1 MHFFFSILTLSTI
14 LAPVYAWRNVAEVN
28 REMVVIPPDDAH
40 IQFVGVE
47 YKTATKKLREF
58 YNYPNTADPTKWE
71 GMHKLLEKNNTVEA
85 GAKTNILRV
94 PFNFNQLFIEN
105 STTPVNE
112 TELNNLVSV
121 VEAIVKS
128 RPGPSPFV
136 AIVPEVVNGTQRLR
150 DADELY
156 QFWRIIAKK
165 FLHNNHVVFDLGLP
179 ATPDR
184 AIAADMSQE
193 AIRAIRRAGAR
204 KQYIFVPTDMATL
217 SDPLRFG
224 IQDPSHRTLYEVD
237 IDVVCGMP
245 YIPYRG
251 PHRRIKKKKERAPA
265 LVRPL
270 NKWMENTKRR
280 TVVRRVQTNEDCP
293 FEVDKLFKRMA
304 KRPDR
309 WAGFLWKE
317 NRQHRYDLEPKPN

>member
-1 MHFFFSILTLSTI
+1 MLTAPFSR
-14 LAPVYAWRNVAEVN
+14 A
-28 REMVVIPPDDAH
+28 
-40 IQFVGVE
+40 
-47 YKTATKKLREF
+47 
-58 YNYPNTADPTKWE
+58 
-71 GMHKLLEKNNTVEA
+71 
-85 GAKTNILRV
+85 
-94 PFNFNQLFIEN
+94 
-105 STTPVNE
+105 
-112 TELNNLVSV
+112 
-121 VEAIVKS
+121 
-128 RPGPSPFV
+128 GPSPFV

-204 KQYIFVPTDMATL
+204 RQYIFVPTDMATL

-237 IDVVCGMP
+237 INIVCGRP

-265 LVRPL
+265 LIRPL
-270 NKWMENTKRR
+270 NKWMEKTRRR
-280 TVVRRVQTNEDCP
+280 TVVRRVQTDEDCP

-317 NRQHRYDLEPKPN
+317 NLHHRQDLKQLKPYSYSLIGG